1 MSESKPAGMWRPI
14 ELTDG
19 DIVKLFQSGEHG
31 EANYRQFDGRWY
43 VLDESPEG
51 IAEARQEEL
60 IRGLDFFHRQNGD
73 EISRLTADLAA
84 EIAKLKEKLDHY
96 INENEY
102 LTSLSG
108 HAQDECDRLKEEL
121 SKVIEKLDEECFL
134 HGHKLAD
141 QVNLCRELGLEM
153 DSDLSDIRHEVFNM
167 RNEIAKLRK
176 QRGRLLE
183 VSKIAAKVFREY
195 EKIHSDKMTGDG
207 ALKAIVN
214 AEHAQHLETV
224 VAAIESETSPDAWRA
239 GLCPLC
245 SGMGHYEVKDEV
257 KGNFLMECPSCHGT
271 GKRTEGK

>member
-1 MSESKPAGMWRPI
+1 MSQTSESRCAGMIRPNGHARHGQP
-14 ELTDG
+14 LTMKFD
-19 DIVKLFQSGEHG
+19 DAFFLDYSM
-31 EANYRQFDGRWY
+31 EA
-43 VLDESPEG
+43 
-51 IAEARQEEL
+51 IAEATMMEL
-60 IRGLDFFHRQNGD
+60 SKND
-73 EISRLTADLAA
+73 ELLNLSWLKIDRLTADLAA